1 MAVAAVAEP
10 ETLVV
15 DDGHTMLR
23 WATDLF
29 PICRSL
35 TGAGVRETLTYLQA
49 LLPELEIHSIP
60 SGTEVYDW
68 TVPNEWNI
76 DDAFVATES
85 GERVID
91 FQQCNLHVVGY
102 SEPVDTHMSFRELDQ
117 HLYHLSDQ
125 PNAIPYVTSYYAR
138 RWGFCLTHEQYI
150 KLSRQP
156 ERVYH
161 VRIDSSLKPGN
172 LNYAELV
179 LPGESSEEVF
189 FSTYI
194 CHPSLANNEL
204 SGPCV
209 QTALARWIS
218 DELPSRRLT
227 YRFYFGPET
236 IGAIAY
242 LSRNLE
248 AMKENTLAGFVLSC
262 LGDDRE
268 YSYLSSR
275 NGDTLADRVA
285 KHVLGEIGDYRSY
298 SYRCRGS
305 DERQYCSPGIDLPV
319 CTLSRSKFMEYPEY
333 HTSLDNLDLISAEGF
348 DGSFS
353 MLKELVAALD
363 ANFRPR
369 CVVPCEPQLGK
380 RGLYPTLS
388 TKQTRQVVGQ
398 MMDLIAYS
406 DGSRDLLEIAE
417 RIESY
422 VGDLV
427 PIAHRLVDAGV
438 LERSSHSENANASA

>member
-1 MAVAAVAEP
+1 MSTVSER
-10 ETLVV
+10 ETSFIDSGDVIQQ
-15 DDGHTMLR
+15 

-35 TGAGVRETLTYLQA
+35 TGAGVRETLSYLNE
-49 LLPELEIHSIP
+49 LLPELQLHSIP
-60 SGTEVYDW
+60 SGAEVFDW
-68 TVPNEWNI
+68 TVPDEWNI
-76 DDAFVATES
+76 DDAFVATET

-91 FQQCNLHVVGY
+91 FHENNLHVVGY
-102 SEPVDTHMSFRELDQ
+102 SEPIDQ
-117 HLYHLSDQ
+117 HLTFKELDNHLFHLPEQ
-125 PNAIPYVTSYYAR
+125 PTAIPYVTSYYAR
-138 RWGFCLTHEQYI
+138 RWGFCLTHQRY
-150 KLSRQP
+150 KQLRRHP
-156 ERVYH
+156 DRVYH
-161 VRIDSSLKPGN
+161 VRIDSSLKPGE

-179 LPGESSEEVF
+179 LPGESDQEVF

-209 QTALARWIS
+209 QTALARWIES
-218 DELPSRRLT
+218 SLPDRKLT

-242 LSRNLE
+242 LSRNYE
-248 AMKENTLAGFVLSC
+248 TMKKKMVAGFVLSC

-268 YSYLSSR
+268 FSYLESR
-275 NGDTLADRVA
+275 NGNTLADRVA
-285 KHVLGEIGDYRSY
+285 SHVLDNTVGDYRTY
-298 SYRCRGS
+298 SYQHRGS

-333 HTSLDNLDLISAEGF
+333 HTSLDNLDLISPEGLE
-348 DGSFS
+348 GSLV
-353 MLKELVAALD
+353 MLTDVVRALD
-363 ANFRPR
+363 ANFRPE
-369 CVVPCEPQLGK
+369 CMVPCEPQLGK

-388 TKQTRQVVGQ
+388 TKQTRQIVGQ

-417 RIESY
+417 RIEAY
-422 VGDLV
+422 IGDLI
-427 PIAHRLVDAGV
+427 PLADRLVEAGV
-438 LERSSHSENANASA
+438 LRRTSF